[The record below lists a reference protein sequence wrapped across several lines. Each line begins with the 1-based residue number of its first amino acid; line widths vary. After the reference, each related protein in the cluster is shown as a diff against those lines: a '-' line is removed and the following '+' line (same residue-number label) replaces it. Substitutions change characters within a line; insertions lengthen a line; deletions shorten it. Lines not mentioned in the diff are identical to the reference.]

1 MPNAA
6 SSFCFLLTVR
16 RALLLGRRLW
26 KYYVWV
32 IRPASKRL
40 LPEPTK
46 TLFFL
51 FSFSFLL
58 FTLFSSGFPAKSSK
72 SQELWSIV
80 CNIVTINHCIRTQQI
95 HITLGFQRGRRSR
108 LFATFL
114 STFSRR
120 AATGSSA
127 STSTLA
133 RFPYLTRFMTGRLWK
148 YETIWKGNAKVNKP

>member
-1 MPNAA
+1 MNVKAIFVVMETEIKA
-6 SSFCFLLTVR
+6 VFCHQQKQEKSNPSMSRGSYKVNLNFVS
-16 RALLLGRRLW
+16 AQS
-26 KYYVWV
+26 
-32 IRPASKRL
+32 PSKQIIC
-40 LPEPTK
+40 T
-46 TLFFL
+46 
-51 FSFSFLL
+51 SA
-58 FTLFSSGFPAKSSK
+58 FPISK
-72 SQELWSIV
+72 SQELRSIV

-148 YETIWKGNAKVNKP
+148 QDTICKENVKVNKPQGSH